1 MTTNDETF
9 RILVA
14 DDNKELREILE
25 EFLKS
30 DGHYVEGSPDGRD
43 ALERH
48 QKDPFDL
55 IITDLN
61 MPGISGMELIKA
73 IRKEDQDTEFV
84 IITGYASMD
93 TAVEAVKIGAFDYIV
108 KPFRME
114 ELHVVVKNARDK
126 VTLKKLNAKLVRTL
140 QGFYDEMERY
150 RKKTPDDSEARETT
164 AADAQQQS
172 DTEKI
177 VEEIRDLEKLRKGR
191 LLIE

>member
-1 MTTNDETF
+1 MKDDETF
-9 RILVA
+9 RILVV

-25 EFLKS
+25 EFLKM
-30 DGHYVEGSPDGRD
+30 DGHHVDGSPNGRD

-48 QKDPFDL
+48 QKSPFDL

-61 MPGISGMELIKA
+61 MPEISGMELIKM
-73 IRKEDQDTEFV
+73 IRKEDPDTEFV

-93 TAVEAVKIGAFDYIV
+93 SAVEAVRIGAFDYIV

-126 VTLKKLNAKLVRTL
+126 VTLKKLNARLVQTL
-140 QGFYDEMERY
+140 QGFYDEMDRY
-150 RKKTPDDSEARETT
+150 RKKKPDEAEYKEKTISIT
-164 AADAQQQS
+164 ARQES
-172 DTEKI
+172 NTEKI
-177 VEEIRDLEKLRKGR
+177 VSEITDLEKLRKGR

>member
-1 MTTNDETF
+1 MKNDEIF
-9 RILVA
+9 RILVV

-25 EFLKS
+25 EYLKS
-30 DGHYVEGSPDGRD
+30 EGHNVEGSANGRD
-43 ALERH
+43 ALERYE
-48 QKDPFDL
+48 KSPFDL

-61 MPGISGMELIKA
+61 MPEISGMELIKT
-73 IRKEDQDTEFV
+73 IRKESKDTEFV

-93 TAVEAVKIGAFDYIV
+93 SAVEAVKMGAFDYIV

-126 VTLKKLNAKLVRTL
+126 VTLKKLNAKLVQTL
-140 QGFYDEMERY
+140 QSFYDEMDRY
-150 RKKTPDDSEARETT
+150 RKKKPDEPEYKESFSGEAVQ
-164 AADAQQQS
+164 DN

-177 VEEIRDLEKLRKGR
+177 VTEIRNLEKLRKGR

>member
-1 MTTNDETF
+1 MKNDEAF
-9 RILVA
+9 RILVV

-25 EFLKS
+25 EFLKGE
-30 DGHYVEGSPDGRD
+30 GHDVEGSPNGRD

-48 QKDPFDL
+48 QQSPFDL

-61 MPGISGMELIKA
+61 MPEISGMELIKT
-73 IRKEDQDTEFV
+73 IRKDNQDTEFV

-93 TAVEAVKIGAFDYIV
+93 TAVEAVRTGAFDYIV

-126 VTLKKLNAKLVRTL
+126 VTLKKLNARLVQTL
-140 QGFYDEMERY
+140 QSFYDEMDRY
-150 RKKTPDDSEARETT
+150 RGKKPDEVESRETLPV
-164 AADAQQQS
+164 DARKMS